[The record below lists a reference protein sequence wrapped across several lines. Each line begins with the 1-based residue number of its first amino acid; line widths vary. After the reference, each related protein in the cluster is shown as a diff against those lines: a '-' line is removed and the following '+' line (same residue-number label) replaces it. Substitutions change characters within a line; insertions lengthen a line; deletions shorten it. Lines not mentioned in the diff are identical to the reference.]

1 MDKPAESRFS
11 VLYSAQHKRCGNY
24 VERADFRVATKEDL
38 FAWSDEITLKGS
50 VKPLPLRCDTCSED
64 LPPTHLRIIKDEHT
78 LAHTVVPEVEIR
90 GFSPEH
96 WIVKMK
102 EDL

>member
-1 MDKPAESRFS
+1 MDKSVTTHFS

-38 FAWSDEITLKGS
+38 FAWSEEVTSRGS
-50 VKPLPLRCDTCSED
+50 VQALPLRCDACAED
-64 LPPTHLRIIKDEHT
+64 LTPTHLRIIKDEQS
-78 LAHTVVPEVEIR
+78 LPHTVVPEVEIK
-90 GFSPEH
+90 GFSPES

-102 EDL
+102 QEL